1 MSTPAPGL
9 DLYELAFLAGGTDRV
24 VDTALVVLVES
35 GRIRV
40 HAPGELAVEEQTR
53 RHPVE
58 AAVMDAVG
66 THGHRSVDTVRW
78 RLAGDARLAELGR
91 SLAAAQL
98 LKRRSSLGR
107 RSTSAE
113 WTTTRAGREALRQ
126 VTGQPPATPA
136 LDGGSAL
143 QVALRGRETMPDAAL
158 RASIFEHPLPTVEPR
173 ARGAEERRRR
183 QDVLDGDPT
192 AAAYA
197 TRNAIGLGGAIGFGG
212 GDGGGG

>member
-1 MSTPAPGL
+1 MSGPADL
-9 DLYELAFLAGGTDRV
+9 DLYDIAYLAGGTDRV

-66 THGHRSVDTVRW
+66 THGHRSIDTVRW
-78 RLAGDARLAELGR
+78 RLTGDARLAELGR
-91 SLAAAQL
+91 SLAAAGL

-113 WTTTRAGREALRQ
+113 WTTTPAGREALRQ
-126 VTGQPPATPA
+126 VTDQPPAP
-136 LDGGSAL
+136 
-143 QVALRGRETMPDAAL
+143 
-158 RASIFEHPLPTVEPR
+158 PR
-173 ARGAEERRRR
+173 ARRGQRAPGGPARPEVDAGRRPARVDLRAPVADARAAGAWRRGTAAPAGRAGRRPDGGCVRDPERHRAGGRYRVRRR
-183 QDVLDGDPT
+183 
-192 AAAYA
+192 
-197 TRNAIGLGGAIGFGG
+197 
-212 GDGGGG
+212 